1 MEFYLLDIDS
11 VEYPAE
17 LQQLALNDEKID
29 AELLKRIFAACREV
43 KDRLLD
49 DFKKTFS
56 RNVYKISAL
65 GVRLSDDDLSS
76 AIQYC
81 SKENHLDVGMSDFFQ
96 ALTSDIKNVTDS
108 LIDQLPS
115 AGLDKEIGES
125 AISLEETV
133 SGEGERLQ
141 LGIYENLIDNLIT
154 AFFKKIDSNMYVE
167 QPQPIEAVLQRS
179 QNVPTYLD
187 EFTPLSRK
195 VIFLPIKL
203 KYFKRLTWIQSFF
216 S

>member
-1 MEFYLLDIDS
+1 M
-11 VEYPAE
+11 
-17 LQQLALNDEKID
+17 ALNDEKID

-65 GVRLSDDDLSS
+65 GVRLSDEDLSS

-81 SKENHLDVGMSDFFQ
+81 SKESHLDVSMSEFFQ
-96 ALTSDIKNVTDS
+96 AFSSDIKSMTDS
-108 LIDQLPS
+108 FIGQASSPTLE
-115 AGLDKEIGES
+115 KEFTEAS
-125 AISLEETV
+125 FEEKDISLE
-133 SGEGERLQ
+133 GEKLQ
-141 LGIYENLIDNLIT
+141 LGIYENLIDNLIN

-167 QPQPIEAVLQRS
+167 QPQPIEVVLQRS

-195 VIFLPIKL
+195 VIFPYYLIYL
-203 KYFKRLTWIQSFF
+203 LVD
-216 S
+216 